1 MATKIH
7 TRHKQLSKGILRFL
21 CLFVALS
28 FFATL
33 LPISSSASSDTMPCC
48 VGKAS
53 GHCESGITPKKIPPP
68 TSEPMCGLDN
78 SEFED
83 DDITIVAETSHH
95 ESHES
100 LSQTA
105 ETTSHAAESNAL
117 SQPCQMECGACAASS
132 TQQRRERGILRQAAS
147 HVPSLTVHSKF
158 ENQPFSFSSFEDWEQ
173 TSPRGP
179 PAVLL

>member
-1 MATKIH
+1 MATGK
-7 TRHKQLSKGILRFL
+7 HKKLEQISRGVL

-33 LPISSSASSDTMPCC
+33 LPIADASPDTMPCC

-53 GHCESGITPKKIPPP
+53 GHCESGITPKQVPPP
-68 TSEPMCGLDN
+68 RREPMCGLDN

-83 DDITIVAETSHH
+83 DEITIVAETSHH

-100 LSQTA
+100 LSRGA

-117 SQPCQMECGACAASS
+117 STPCQMECGACAASS
-132 TQQRRERGILRQAAS
+132 TQQRRERDSLRPAAS
-147 HVPSLTVHSKF
+147 NIPSLIVHSRF
-158 ENQPFSFSSFEDWEQ
+158 ENQPLSFSSNEDWEQ
-173 TSPRGP
+173 ISPRGP
-179 PAVLL
+179 PADLL